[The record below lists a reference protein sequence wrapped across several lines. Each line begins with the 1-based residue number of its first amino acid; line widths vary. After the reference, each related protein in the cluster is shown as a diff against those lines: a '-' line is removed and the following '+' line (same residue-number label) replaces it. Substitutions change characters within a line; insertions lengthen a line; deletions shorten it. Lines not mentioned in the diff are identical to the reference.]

1 MQNYTKIR
9 PKKKLLNIL
18 GPFDYEIFVGQ
29 LEEDR
34 HISNALLFGNR
45 VSFFPSKNFN
55 ISLLRVAQ
63 FGGDNRNINSRT
75 IKNMLLGKDN
85 TNRNLSYSDQPGN
98 QIAGIDFVYSD

>member
-1 MQNYTKIR
+1 MLQDLSLISMQNYTKIR

-45 VSFFPSKNFN
+45 VSFFHLK
-55 ISLLRVAQ
+55 ISI
-63 FGGDNRNINSRT
+63 FH
-75 IKNMLLGKDN
+75 
-85 TNRNLSYSDQPGN
+85 Y
-98 QIAGIDFVYSD
+98 